1 MNNAPQSITEL
12 LERAKAIAGLSLQE
26 LAGQMHIELPKN
38 ARKEKGWTGQLL
50 ELALGASAG
59 SKPVQD
65 FPNLGVELKS
75 LPIDASG
82 RPLESTYVC
91 MTQLLHA
98 QGETWQQ
105 SSVRNKLS
113 QVLWVPVLAERSIEI
128 ANRMIGHALL
138 WSPDQEEEA
147 ILRQDWEE
155 LMEAVAFG
163 RVDEITARHGVAL
176 QLRPKAANSK
186 VRTQAYG
193 RDGQLIETLPRGF
206 YLRRSFTQAL
216 LEKHFANLS

>member
-1 MNNAPQSITEL
+1 MNNAPQSIDEL
-12 LERAKAIAGLSLQE
+12 LKRAQAIAGLSLKE
-26 LAGQMHIELPKN
+26 LADQVQIELPLN

-50 ELALGASAG
+50 ELSLGATAG

-75 LPIDASG
+75 LPIDRTG

-98 QGETWQQ
+98 HGETWQQ

-113 QVLWVPVLAERSIEI
+113 QVLWVPVLAERSIPI
-128 ANRMIGHALL
+128 VQRIIGHALL
-138 WSPDQEEEA
+138 WSPDEEEEA
-147 ILRQDWEE
+147 TLRQDWEE

-163 RVDEITARHGVAL
+163 RVDEITARHGQAL

-186 VRTQAYG
+186 VRTQAYD
-193 RDGQLIETLPRGF
+193 RNGQLIETLPRGF

-216 LEKHFANLS
+216 LEKHFAKIN

>member
-12 LERAKAIAGLSLQE
+12 LERAQAIAGLSLQE
-26 LAGQMHIELPKN
+26 LANQVQIELPLN
-38 ARKEKGWTGQLL
+38 AKKEKGWTGQLI
-50 ELALGASAG
+50 ELSLGATAG
-59 SKPVQD
+59 SKPIQD
-65 FPNLGVELKS
+65 FPQLGVELKS
-75 LPIDASG
+75 LPIDRSG

-98 QGETWQQ
+98 HGETWQQ

-113 QVLWVPVLAERSIEI
+113 HVLWVPVLAERSIPI
-128 ANRMIGHALL
+128 AQRIIGHALL
-138 WSPDQEEEA
+138 WSPDKEEEA
-147 ILRQDWEE
+147 TLRQDWEE

-163 RVDEITARHGVAL
+163 RVDEITARHGQAL

>member
-26 LAGQMHIELPKN
+26 LAEQMHIELPKN

-105 SSVRNKLS
+105 SNVRNKLS
-113 QVLWVPVLAERSIEI
+113 QVLWVPVLAERSIAI